1 MKHVTV
7 VHFGEHAIEFTW
19 RHYPQCFVNSLKIR
33 AEEMLRDMVRENKET
48 ARKFL
53 RAIDCNLAN

>member
-1 MKHVTV
+1 MKEVTV
-7 VHFGEHAIEFTW
+7 VHSGDHAIEFIW
-19 RHYPQCFVNSLKIR
+19 RHYPQCFVNSLKIM
-33 AEEMLRDMVRENKET
+33 ADEMLRDMVRENKET